1 MSEPQKQ
8 PNQNTTGNASHD
20 IAGSTTAAA
29 VQADSAGASAIDT
42 AAIKNLVQ
50 KAEHLGPREAIDLLK
65 PHDLP
70 TIAAVLLSL
79 NPIVTEPILD
89 ELSDSVRDTWLNAL
103 PEDVA
108 RQWRFNLTFPD
119 KSLGRLMEHPKAI
132 YSPQT
137 TVAQTVEYLRELVRH
152 AFITYVY
159 VTDEQGKLL
168 GLVVMRELML
178 AKPDQT
184 LADIMITKPFALK
197 PQMSQ
202 IEAMRSVLTR
212 HFPVYPVCNDEG
224 VLIGLIRGATLFEK
238 QAVELTSQAGSMV
251 GVEKEERVATPWPVS
266 LKFRQ
271 PWLQI
276 NLLTAFVAA
285 AVVGSFQETIDR
297 VVVLAAFLPVL
308 AGQSGN
314 TGCQAMA
321 VSLRAMTLG
330 ELKSGGEKI
339 IMIKEALLGLL
350 NGVLTGLTAAA
361 GMYCYARYQ
370 GNPEA
375 YALAVVVILAMTG
388 SCVISGVF
396 GVIVPVALK
405 KFGFDPATASSIFL
419 TTVTDVV
426 SMGLL
431 LGLASVMV

>member
-1 MSEPQKQ
+1 MSES
-8 PNQNTTGNASHD
+8 ASKT
-20 IAGSTTAAA
+20 AGSSPA
-29 VQADSAGASAIDT
+29 QANIVEQLA
-42 AAIKNLVQ
+42 N
-50 KAEHLGPREAIDLLK
+50 KAERLGAQDAINLLK
-65 PHDLP
+65 PHGVA
-70 TIAAVLLSL
+70 TAASVLVRL
-79 NPIVTEPILD
+79 NPIIAEPILD
-89 ELSDSVRDTWLNAL
+89 ELPDATREEWLNAL
-103 PEDVA
+103 PEDMA
-108 RQWRFNLTFPD
+108 KQWRLNLSYPE
-119 KSLGRLMEHPKAI
+119 KSVGRLMEKPKAI
-132 YSPQT
+132 FSPLT
-137 TVAQTVEYLRELVRH
+137 TVAATIEQLRELVKR

-159 VTDEQGKLL
+159 VIDEHGKLV

-184 LADIMITKPFALK
+184 LADIMIREPFALN
-197 PQMSQ
+197 PATSQ
-202 IEAMRSVLTR
+202 IEAMRSVLKL
-212 HFPVYPVCNDEG
+212 HFPVYPIADEKG
-224 VLIGLIRGATLFEK
+224 QLIGLIRGSTLFEK
-238 QAVELTSQAGSMV
+238 QAVELTAQAGSMV
-251 GVEKEERVATPWPVS
+251 GVEKEERAATPWPRS
-266 LKFRQ
+266 LRFRQ

-285 AVVGSFQETIDR
+285 AVVGGFQDTIDR

-330 ELKSGGEKI
+330 ELKTGSEKLM
-339 IMIKEALLGLL
+339 MIKEALLGLL
-350 NGVLTGLTAAA
+350 NGVLTGLTAAI

-375 YALAVVVILAMTG
+375 YTLAVVVILAMTG
-388 SCVISGVF
+388 SCVVSGLF
-396 GVIVPVALK
+396 GVIVPVLLK
-405 KFGFDPATASSIFL
+405 KLGFDPATASSIFL